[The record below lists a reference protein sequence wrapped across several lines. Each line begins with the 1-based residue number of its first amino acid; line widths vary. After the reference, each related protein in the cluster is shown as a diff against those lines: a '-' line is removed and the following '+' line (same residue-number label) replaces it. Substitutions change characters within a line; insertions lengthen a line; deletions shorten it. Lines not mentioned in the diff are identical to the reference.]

1 MVLSL
6 EIGEHCE
13 HIAQDAYR
21 CLGRVDRVNEV
32 VAIMLEHRS
41 GLGLVHFKPVA
52 NGVEVGVVEPV
63 FAQCPG
69 LKPLDHDVEIL
80 AEKIQYTDDIEF
92 VVEELS
98 LSGIAGDSVEQQC
111 VGLGIED
118 SIADTV
124 LDVVMPEFDGGLVG
138 DKLPFAGVVEEGL
151 AKWVLYLQ
159 IAEEITAGDVQI
171 GGDATKDFPLCAL
184 AAPGEPNK
192 SIVRSFIAKM
202 GWPGGAWPDFYF
214 ARKSTV
220 PISLKEIFCSLP
232 LSSSMCTSVPE
243 MRLMRWPTYS
253 RLPVFRA
260 STISR
265 SAAPSTTL
273 K

>member
-1 MVLSL
+1 MDRKVTQLGLELDCGGVGNEFAALGSVGLGHDADNFDVGRFIERGEAGAGELRCSHENNTHRLGHGGEAGLSL

-41 GLGLVHFKPVA
+41 GLGLVHFEPVA

-80 AEKIQYTDDIEF
+80 AEKIQYTDDIEL

-138 DKLPFAGVVEEGL
+138 DKLPLAGVVEEGL

-184 AAPGEPNK
+184 AGT
-192 SIVRSFIAKM
+192 
-202 GWPGGAWPDFYF
+202 G
-214 ARKSTV
+214 
-220 PISLKEIFCSLP
+220 
-232 LSSSMCTSVPE
+232 
-243 MRLMRWPTYS
+243 
-253 RLPVFRA
+253 
-260 STISR
+260 
-265 SAAPSTTL
+265 
-273 K
+273 